1 MAQGIT
7 YKGMEKDF
15 LPYKEK
21 VLGILLF
28 GSRAGLEHDKRS
40 DTDICL
46 VAGDYDPD
54 KLFQEVLATNLTAKY
69 DIKIFELLP
78 LKIKGAIL
86 DRHKLISSKDPGEL
100 SYYLYKQGRRWNDQK
115 IALRK
120 LGLKMWA

>member
-7 YKGMEKDF
+7 YKGIEKDF
-15 LPYKEK
+15 LPFKEK
-21 VLGILLF
+21 ALGILLF
-28 GSRAGLEHDKRS
+28 GSRARQEHNKRS

-78 LKIKGAIL
+78 LKMKGSIL
-86 DRHKLISSKDPGEL
+86 DSRKLIYSKDPGEL
-100 SYYLYKQGRRWNDQK
+100 SYYLYKQGRIWNDQK
-115 IALRK
+115 IALKK